1 MQKHVRWTTLVFAAV
16 LSSAV
21 AAAQAAPP
29 APTPPA
35 PTPKPPA
42 TLTTPTTRTTK
53 PPVNTRA
60 TTGPGTQTE
69 DDVYVGVRRTVQN
82 ANTPTT
88 SGKPPVRSGAGVSPN
103 NGGNV
108 SSGGDDDLDDLE
120 VERRT
125 VQGVERPGAG
135 KPLPKPS
142 AGTSPNTG
150 RTSQTAPR
158 PRGAPTGLP
167 PGKP

>member
-1 MQKHVRWTTLVFAAV
+1 MHKHLRWTTLVVAGAV
-16 LSSAV
+16 SSV
-21 AAAQAAPP
+21 VVSAQSAPP
-29 APTPPA
+29 S

-42 TLTTPTTRTTK
+42 TLVTPTAPATK
-53 PPVNTRA
+53 PPTNTRA

-69 DDVYVGVRRTVQN
+69 DDVYVGVKRTVQG
-82 ANTPTT
+82 TKSPTT
-88 SGKPPVRSGAGVSPN
+88 SGKPQVRSGAGVSPN

-125 VQGVERPGAG
+125 VQNVERPSAG
-135 KPLPKPS
+135 TPQPRPT

-150 RTSQTAPR
+150 RTAGTAPTP
-158 PRGAPTGLP
+158 PRTPTGGVP
-167 PGKP
+167 PARP

>member
-1 MQKHVRWTTLVFAAV
+1 MLQSVRWATLVFAGA
-16 LSSAV
+16 LSTAV
-21 AAAQAAPP
+21 ASAQSAPP
-29 APTPPA
+29 APAPPA
-35 PTPKPPA
+35 PTPKPQA
-42 TLTTPTTRTTK
+42 SLTTPTTRPPK

-69 DDVYVGVRRTVQN
+69 DDVYVGVRRTVQG
-82 ANTPTT
+82 TKGPTT

-103 NGGNV
+103 TGGTV

-135 KPLPKPS
+135 KPMPKPG

-150 RTSQTAPR
+150 RRSSTAPR
-158 PRGAPTGLP
+158 PPQAPAGLP
-167 PGKP
+167 PVKP